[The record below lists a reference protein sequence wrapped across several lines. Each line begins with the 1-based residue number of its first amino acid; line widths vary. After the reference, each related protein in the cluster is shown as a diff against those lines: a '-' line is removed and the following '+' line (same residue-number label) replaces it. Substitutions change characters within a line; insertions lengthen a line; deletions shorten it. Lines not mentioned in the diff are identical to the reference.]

1 MIFLKCGTDFFFIL
15 GVKSFIYLLLLFFV
29 WFSLLTVNGAPVEKT
44 KKETAV
50 TKKSKTILQ
59 QLCVSVF
66 FLLCIARRPE
76 FIRSQTAIN

>member
-66 FLLCIARRPE
+66 FPFVYRKKV
-76 FIRSQTAIN
+76 